1 MSVATPII
9 ETSKEMENKM
19 DNMEKF
25 YADRE
30 ADFWT
35 YYNKVKA
42 WADEADIDIYQVV
55 NIRQIFDS
63 AYTLG
68 SLHQL
73 NKKEEN

>member
-1 MSVATPII
+1 
-9 ETSKEMENKM
+9 MENKM

-25 YADRE
+25 YEKRE
-30 ADFWT
+30 QDFWT
-35 YYNKVKA
+35 YYNKIKSY
-42 WADEADIDIYQVV
+42 ADEADVDIYQVV

-73 NKKEEN
+73 NKKAD

>member
-1 MSVATPII
+1 
-9 ETSKEMENKM
+9 M
-19 DNMEKF
+19 DNMDKF

-30 ADFWT
+30 TDFWT
-35 YYNKVKA
+35 YYNKIKSY
-42 WADEADIDIYQVV
+42 ADEANVDIYQVV

-73 NKKEEN
+73 NAKKEQN

>member
-1 MSVATPII
+1 
-9 ETSKEMENKM
+9 M

-30 ADFWT
+30 TDFWT
-35 YYNKVKA
+35 YYNKIKSY
-42 WADEADIDIYQVV
+42 ADEANVDIYQVV

-73 NKKEEN
+73 NKKAD

>member
-1 MSVATPII
+1 
-9 ETSKEMENKM
+9 M

-30 ADFWT
+30 TDFWI
-35 YYNKVKA
+35 YYNKIKEY
-42 WADEADIDIYQVV
+42 ADNADVDIYQVV

-73 NKKEEN
+73 NKKEDN

>member
-1 MSVATPII
+1 
-9 ETSKEMENKM
+9 M

-42 WADEADIDIYQVV
+42 WADEANIDIYQVV

-73 NKKEEN
+73 NKNKDSN

>member
-1 MSVATPII
+1 
-9 ETSKEMENKM
+9 
-19 DNMEKF
+19 MEKF

-30 ADFWT
+30 SDFWT
-35 YYNKVKA
+35 YYNKIKEY
-42 WADEADIDIYQVV
+42 ADNANVDIYQVV

>member
-1 MSVATPII
+1 
-9 ETSKEMENKM
+9 M
-19 DNMEKF
+19 DSMEKF

-30 ADFWT
+30 ADFWI
-35 YYNKVKA
+35 YYNRIKEL
-42 WADEADIDIYQVV
+42 ADNADVDIYQVV

>member
-1 MSVATPII
+1 
-9 ETSKEMENKM
+9 MENKM

-35 YYNKVKA
+35 YYNKIKEY
-42 WADEADIDIYQVV
+42 ADRADVDVYQVV

-73 NKKEEN
+73 NANKESN

>member
-1 MSVATPII
+1 MSVVSPII
-9 ETSKEMENKM
+9 ELSKEMENKM
-19 DNMEKF
+19 DSMEKF
-25 YADRE
+25 YAKRE
-30 ADFWT
+30 EDFWT
-35 YYNKVKA
+35 YYNKIKSYADKA
-42 WADEADIDIYQVV
+42 DVDIYQVV

>member
-1 MSVATPII
+1 
-9 ETSKEMENKM
+9 MENKM

-25 YADRE
+25 YEQRE
-30 ADFWT
+30 QDFWT
-35 YYNKVKA
+35 YYNKIKSYADKA
-42 WADEADIDIYQVV
+42 DVDIYQVV

-73 NKKEEN
+73 NKNKEQN

>member
-1 MSVATPII
+1 
-9 ETSKEMENKM
+9 MENKM

-30 ADFWT
+30 SDFWT
-35 YYNKVKA
+35 YYNRIKEL
-42 WADEADIDIYQVV
+42 ADNADVDIYQVV

-73 NKKEEN
+73 NKKED

>member
-1 MSVATPII
+1 
-9 ETSKEMENKM
+9 MENKM

-35 YYNKVKA
+35 YYNRVKEL
-42 WADEADIDIYQVV
+42 ADNADVDIYQVV

-73 NKKEEN
+73 NKKAD